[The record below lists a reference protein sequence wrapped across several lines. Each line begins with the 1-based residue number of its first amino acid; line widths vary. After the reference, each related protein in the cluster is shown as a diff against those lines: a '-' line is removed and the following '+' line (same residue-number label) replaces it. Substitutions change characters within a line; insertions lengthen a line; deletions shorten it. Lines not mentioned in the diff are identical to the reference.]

1 MNRVRPHGF
10 VKIVLAVSVLLV
22 AGGAAIAMFWFS
34 RPALTVTEVVEGPVV
49 QAFYATGTVRP
60 RLEYPISSSVA
71 GIVEKVMV
79 RQGEAVKKGEPL
91 ALVVDP
97 NLQFEADKAR
107 AELKTREQFIDPQKS
122 PVLLQFDRQITATQQ
137 MLDAAKNLEDR
148 FTSLAERSA
157 ASANDRDQ
165 ALEHSRKIW
174 GDLESLKAQRAAK
187 LRELEQDLETAQS
200 ADRAAQENL
209 SRQTAGSPIDG
220 VVLDE
225 PIARGTRVQI
235 NGHLMQLADVGPQS
249 LIMRAAVDEENIA
262 GVDQKQLVKM
272 TLYSFPGRTFE
283 GTVEQKYPKADATRR
298 TFDVDVRFSAVE
310 PRLQPG
316 MTGEL
321 AFIEQTREQALIV
334 PAQAVQDNAIWTIHG
349 GRLAKTGA
357 TIGIRSIERTEVT
370 GGLRAGDLVVIS
382 PISDLT
388 EGALARIGSRI
399 DPKVAADLNKPKTAD
414 VFKAFQ

>member
-1 MNRVRPHGF
+1 MNHGRPRGF
-10 VKIVLAVSVLLV
+10 AKSVVIAAAFLAVGGVSVVL
-22 AGGAAIAMFWFS
+22 FWMS
-34 RPALTVTEVVEGPVV
+34 RPAVTVTEVIEGPVI

-71 GIVEKVMV
+71 GIVERVMI
-79 RQGEAVKKGEPL
+79 RQGEAAKKGEPL

-97 NLQFEADKAR
+97 NLQFQADKAR
-107 AELKTREQFIDPQKS
+107 AELKTRQQFVDPEKS
-122 PVLLQFDRQITATQQ
+122 PVLRQFDRQITATQQ

-148 FTSLAERSA
+148 FTSLAQRSA

-165 ALEHSRKIW
+165 ALEHTRKIW

-187 LRELEQDLETAQS
+187 LRELQQDVETAES

-209 SRQTAGSPIDG
+209 SRQTVRSPIDG

-225 PIARGTRVQI
+225 PIAQGTRIEI
-235 NGHLMQLADVGPQS
+235 NGHLMQLADLGPKS

-262 GVDQKQLVKM
+262 GVDKDQQVKM
-272 TLYSFPGRTFE
+272 TLYSFPGRTFD
-283 GTVEQKYPKADATRR
+283 GIVEQKYPKADATRR
-298 TFDVDVRFSAVE
+298 TFDVDVRFAAVE

-321 AFIEQTREQALIV
+321 AFIEQTRERALIV
-334 PAQAVQDNAIWTIHG
+334 PTQAVQDNAIWTLRS
-349 GRLAKTGA
+349 GRLVKSDA

-370 GGLRAGDLVVIS
+370 GGLRAGDVVVIS
-382 PISDLT
+382 PISGLA
-388 EGALARIGSRI
+388 EGDLARIGSRI
-399 DPKVAADLNKPKTAD
+399 DPKVAADLNKPKAVD
-414 VFKAFQ
+414 VLKAFQ